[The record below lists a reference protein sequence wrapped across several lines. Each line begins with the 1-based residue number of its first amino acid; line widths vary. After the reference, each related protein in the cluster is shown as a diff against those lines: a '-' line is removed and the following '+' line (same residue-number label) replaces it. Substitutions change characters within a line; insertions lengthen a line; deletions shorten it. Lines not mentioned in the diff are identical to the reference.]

1 MDYTIKIENFEGPLD
16 LLLYFI
22 QRDKINMYD
31 ISINHITKEYLDF
44 IDVMKELNIDI
55 AGEFILMASMLMKIK
70 SRMLLPRYEKE
81 MDEELEDPRQ
91 ELVDR
96 LIEYKK
102 YKYASNEMKE
112 ILESSLLKY
121 PKGMIEEVDDDQM
134 NLSDYYKEYSVF
146 DLVVIF
152 NDVINKSSKIDLYQT
167 ELEQF
172 TIDDKS
178 NEMIELLNEKKK
190 IIFSEMVDGISTRIE
205 VIVIFLAL
213 LELLKNK
220 KVKVIQK
227 DAFLN
232 IEIISNG

>member
-44 IDVMKELNIDI
+44 IDMMKELNIDI

-81 MDEELEDPRQ
+81 RDEELEDPRQ
-91 ELVDR
+91 ELIDR

-102 YKYASNEMKE
+102 YKYASEEMKE
-112 ILESSLLKY
+112 ILESSSLKHS
-121 PKGMIEEVDDDQM
+121 KGMIEEVDDDQI

-167 ELEQF
+167 EIEQF

-178 NEMIELLNEKKK
+178 NEMIELLNDKKK
-190 IIFSEMVDGISTRIE
+190 IIFSKMIEGISTRIE

-213 LELLKNK
+213 LELLKNN
-220 KVKVIQK
+220 KVKIIQK
-227 DAFLN
+227 DAFSN

>member
-102 YKYASNEMKE
+102 YKYASDEMKE

-178 NEMIELLNEKKK
+178 NELIELLNKKKK
-190 IIFSEMVDGISTRIE
+190 IIFSEVVDGISTRIE

-220 KVKVIQK
+220 KIKVIQK
-227 DAFLN
+227 DAFSN

>member
-1 MDYTIKIENFEGPLD
+1 MDYTVKIENFEGPLD

-44 IDVMKELNIDI
+44 IDVMKKLNIDI

-102 YKYASNEMKE
+102 YKYASDEMKE

-178 NEMIELLNEKKK
+178 NEMIELLNKKKK
-190 IIFSEMVDGISTRIE
+190 IIFSEMVDGISTRTE

-227 DAFLN
+227 DAFSN

>member
-1 MDYTIKIENFEGPLD
+1 MDYTIKIDNFEGPLD

-44 IDVMKELNIDI
+44 IGMMKELNIEI

-70 SRMLLPRYEKE
+70 SRMLLPRYDKKT
-81 MDEELEDPRQ
+81 DDELEDPRQ

-96 LIEYKK
+96 LIEYRQ
-102 YKYASNEMKE
+102 YKYASEDMQK
-112 ILESSLLKY
+112 ILEISSTKHS
-121 PKGMIEEVDDDQM
+121 KGMVEKLDDKV
-134 NLSDYYKEYSVF
+134 NFGDYYKEYSVY

-152 NDVINKSSKIDLYQT
+152 NDVINKSPKIDLYQT
-167 ELEQF
+167 EIDQF
-172 TIDDKS
+172 TVDDKS
-178 NEMIELLNEKKK
+178 NEMIELLKENKK
-190 IIFSEMVDGISTRIE
+190 IFFSEITEDISTRIE
-205 VIVIFLAL
+205 IIVVFLAL

-220 KVKVIQK
+220 KVKIIQK
-227 DAFLN
+227 DAFSS

>member
-102 YKYASNEMKE
+102 YKYASDEMKE

-178 NEMIELLNEKKK
+178 NEMIELLNKKKK
-190 IIFSEMVDGISTRIE
+190 IIFSEVVDGISTRIE

-220 KVKVIQK
+220 KIKVIQK
-227 DAFLN
+227 DAFSN

>member
-1 MDYTIKIENFEGPLD
+1 MDYTIKIDNFEGPLD

-44 IDVMKELNIDI
+44 IGMMKELNIEI

-70 SRMLLPRYEKE
+70 SRMLLPRYDKKT
-81 MDEELEDPRQ
+81 DDELEDPRK

-96 LIEYKK
+96 LVEYRQ
-102 YKYASNEMKE
+102 YKYASEDMQK
-112 ILESSLLKY
+112 ILEISSTKHS
-121 PKGMIEEVDDDQM
+121 KGMVEQFDD
-134 NLSDYYKEYSVF
+134 NKVNFGDYYKEYSVY

-152 NDVINKSSKIDLYQT
+152 NDVINKSPKIDLYQT
-167 ELEQF
+167 EIDQF
-172 TIDDKS
+172 TVDDKS
-178 NEMIELLNEKKK
+178 NEMIELLKENKK
-190 IIFSEMVDGISTRIE
+190 IFFSEITEDISTSIE
-205 VIVIFLAL
+205 IIVVFLAL

-220 KVKVIQK
+220 KVKIIQK
-227 DAFLN
+227 DAFSS

>member
-44 IDVMKELNIDI
+44 IDVMKKLNIDI

-227 DAFLN
+227 DAFSN

>member
-1 MDYTIKIENFEGPLD
+1 MDYTIKIDNFEGPLD

-44 IDVMKELNIDI
+44 IGMMKELNIEI

-70 SRMLLPRYEKE
+70 SRMLLPRYDEKT
-81 MDEELEDPRQ
+81 DDELEDPRQ

-96 LIEYKK
+96 LIEYRQ
-102 YKYASNEMKE
+102 YKYASEDIQK
-112 ILESSLLKY
+112 ILEISSTKHS
-121 PKGMIEEVDDDQM
+121 KGMVEQFDD
-134 NLSDYYKEYSVF
+134 NKVNFGDYYKEYSVY

-167 ELEQF
+167 EIDQF
-172 TIDDKS
+172 TVDDKS
-178 NEMIELLNEKKK
+178 NEMIELLKENKK
-190 IIFSEMVDGISTRIE
+190 IFFSEITEDISTRIE
-205 VIVIFLAL
+205 IIVVFLAL

-220 KVKVIQK
+220 KVKIIQK
-227 DAFLN
+227 DAFSS
-232 IEIISNG
+232 IEIINNG